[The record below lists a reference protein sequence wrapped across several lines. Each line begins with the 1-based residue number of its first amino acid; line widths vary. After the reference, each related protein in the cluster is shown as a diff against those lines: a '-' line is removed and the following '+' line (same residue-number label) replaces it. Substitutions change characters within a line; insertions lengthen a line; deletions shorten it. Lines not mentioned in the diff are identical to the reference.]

1 MKKRQKR
8 LPNLFFKSSGII
20 LGIILGH
27 FPCFFD
33 RDKRFPI
40 IISIP
45 RIARL
50 CEEEYPHHITQRG
63 NNKGQVSFDN
73 EDRRFYLDVLKRYID
88 KYGLKIWAYCL
99 MGNHVHILAVP
110 KGASSLAK
118 GIGGANLLYTQY
130 VNRKYN
136 RSGRLWQNRFF
147 STIVEEEPYLWA
159 VTRYIERN
167 PVRAKLVKEAEEYE
181 WSSARAHVLGVKDDV
196 LAENDWLDEKEMKS
210 YREFLRKDDNKVNRS
225 IRLATSTGRPL
236 GSEDFMKKLEKMF
249 ERDILPK
256 KGGRP
261 KKKK

>member
-1 MKKRQKR
+1 MTKIKG
-8 LPNLFFKSSGII
+8 FF
-20 LGIILGH
+20 
-27 FPCFFD
+27 
-33 RDKRFPI
+33 I
-40 IISIP
+40 IISMP

-50 CEEEYPHHITQRG
+50 CAEEYPHHITQRG
-63 NNKGQVSFDN
+63 NNKGQVFFDN

-110 KGASSLAK
+110 KDASSLAK

-159 VTRYIERN
+159 VARYIERN
-167 PVRAKLVKEAEEYE
+167 PVRAKLVKKAEEYE

-210 YREFLRKDDNKVNRS
+210 YREFLRKDDNKVNTS